1 MADDEAEKDHSEDM
15 SVAAAIEALQTQLHN
30 LFGELKESREPPVQS
45 ASQYCQHFCQTL
57 VEYADRWKISEDPL
71 PLVEVYMIAILSFAE
86 ARHHLTSEC
95 ESVGL
100 VLERLV
106 LSCVELLLSLPEQ
119 IPKPLWSKFQT
130 VIKTSHSQLLE
141 NGNTE
146 LHMLSVIVQEEGVW
160 SHPVLHNILSKET
173 IETEK
178 VKEFLQAEGPM
189 LLNMRVKHLIKVNQ
203 LECAASLAR
212 ACADYPEFGGKINF
226 KQTYLVC
233 LCAVLPQDQLMQQIS
248 EVDCKDALEMICNL
262 ESEGEEKSAL
272 ALCTAFLTRQ
282 FLQEDMYCAW
292 ELTLFWSK
300 LQQRVEPSTQVFLD
314 CCRRLSQLSKTVY
327 HIFFLIKVIQSEVE
341 DGGLAACIELCIRAL
356 RMDSIKNTNIKAT
369 ICKTIICLLPND
381 LEVRRACQLT
391 EFLLEPTV
399 ESYYSVETL
408 YNEPDQK
415 LDVENL
421 PVPNSLRCELLL
433 VLKTQWPFDP
443 EFWDWKTLKRHC
455 LGLMGEEASIVCS
468 IDELNDSEAFDHLD
482 DEDGQKVLEQ
492 EFSGLVDCVFDA
504 ENAFDDLDDEKQKK
518 KDFKKLKEKGF
529 ISARFRNWQA
539 YMQYCVLCDKEFLG
553 HRIVRHAQKHV
564 KDGVYHCPICAES
577 FNRKELFVPH
587 VTSHVKQSCKERLAA
602 MKSNRRKITSA
613 KMPTSNIVSQKV
625 KPSEKQENRP
635 KKKNRLYSNDFVVF
649 NDNDISEDEV
659 KGKLSKIALAAHRA
673 EYKEEYTCPVN
684 DCKKGFKYFKNL
696 VAHVKGHK
704 NNEDAKR
711 FLEMQ
716 SKKVVCQYCRR
727 QFVSV
732 THLNDHLQMHCGVK
746 PYICIQVNCKSSF
759 STNSELLI
767 HRKEHTVFKAK
778 CMFPNCGRIF
788 YEAYMLYDH
797 EAQHYNT
804 FTCKSPD
811 CGKIFHSQAKLDLHQ
826 EDHLMQT
833 NNSTSEEHVVESE
846 EKQSEL
852 PLASQI
858 TTATKQGLLS
868 EPLSQATVMEAT
880 TTQLLEPS
888 SVNLSQSLPL
898 NLNPVDVDPTPEP
911 NPNLLQP
918 TSQAILSP
926 TISQEI
932 SMCSPKNDFPL
943 DGPIQAEH
951 KAESGSSLPFEGIVS
966 MPVNEILNNSALE
979 PSAEIQAQQPVKQ
992 TEVYLNGLLA
1002 NVRVTS
1008 TEAVASVTLLKN
1020 AEQVAVKTE
1029 SLDTEK
1035 IIMKQH
1041 TETTGSVSHDA
1052 HFVPQAVKEE
1062 QKITFP
1068 PAANQGNPP
1077 VSGETQVKVKYNCTF
1092 DGCTRTYSCTR
1103 SVSKHMKAAHAEYYA
1118 ALILARKNKKLA
1130 KASGAHPVSSEGRV
1144 FSVPSQMAN
1153 DKLPI
1158 CASEVGKLVNPLF
1171 SYQMGRLPTT
1181 VTMPSLSLKCES
1193 NQGHAPPSQAENPLN
1208 PGFFPQVETTTN
1220 QVLPL
1225 HKEMNVNPVL
1235 SINARGVGSNLSSSS
1250 ILPLHK
1256 ESPAKLLSLHLQT
1269 LTNQVLSQISATDP
1283 ELSPQNSASD
1293 MLKCAQTALMNVVL
1307 ASQTNTN
1314 PTLQTGIKNLIMFP
1328 QPEVDAK
1335 TDIPSHAKGTDH
1347 FILNEKPRSPF
1358 LASHLTD
1365 GSNVHSS
1372 SEMNSTAQPNHL
1384 EGEKRP
1390 VLLPLDCG
1398 VNPRER
1404 AQNES
1409 FCKVY
1414 SSNLVKTENPGNT
1427 SEVGS
1432 SPSTDLSH
1440 IRELNPDLA
1449 NAIGAH
1455 SNPLLPSV
1463 VESVGQTLLPSC
1475 LESPKIPGL
1484 PEQLQASVNPLF
1496 MPQLDSNSFPILPS
1510 EAERGPQVQTLINC
1524 DFPSA
1529 AKSAQANAM
1538 SSLETDT
1545 GALKDE
1551 DTTLKVKRTKHNKRT
1566 KWPAIVKG
1574 GKYLCSR
1581 CFREFPSPKSLGG
1594 HLSKRSHC
1602 KPDNELPGEIHQDK
1616 ASLLL
1621 NDLLNSSNSL
1631 NVHQLA
1637 SQFNSNQSLAL
1648 DTLPSRFLPDSESN
1662 GSCAE
1667 LSEGDQQSEIIKQA
1681 LETAGIKNIFETSSV
1696 LQQSFQSSPVN
1707 YQTET
1712 SIPESSVIQHTGKIK
1727 IKSEN
1732 TNFLITQE
1740 IKNDINMRPCNEF
1753 LKQEQPVFSSDIFSD
1768 NLLTQMLAENNSISN
1783 INLDSNPLSQLLLAD
1798 QTSKQKCDTESPAT
1812 ASIPQQN
1819 TVPNENLLTAITSLS
1834 QTFMPNQMPVHNSSQ
1849 QSVNY
1854 CSPPNTNQKT
1864 IMVKQKIQALLFKT
1878 EDVNDKTTDATPVC
1892 TSAPN
1897 TNLQG
1902 NGHLEI
1908 LGGSNPQM
1916 PGLKSQE
1923 IKFNNFSN
1931 YGVGQEMKQ
1940 KNDSILQKPILE
1952 APVSSSN
1959 YVLGSSHNLST
1970 STSQDITPDPI
1981 NLPTSSF
1988 HVAQI
1993 DNEILDIL
2001 RAFQKLSLET
2011 NSNATII
2018 GTSTSVKQYN
2028 GVATSE
2034 QTDVLLPDSTVK
2046 TDLQSFESII
2056 KPFVCESEGCPYS
2069 AMTKDALFKHYHKI
2083 HNYDEDKM
2091 NEIRKNQLKFAP
2103 FRCHIC
2109 NKTFTRNSNL
2119 RAHCQAVHHLS
2130 QEEMVKLKIK
2140 RPYSRKPAH
2149 ELPDTEPVQ
2158 STIVV
2163 QGQHVPVHPVE
2174 STFATQ
2180 QLTASKSSEECLSDA
2195 HNQSTQASY
2204 FCLDSH
2210 NGHVPENIFNGRPDQ
2225 SSKTL
2230 STTKHDAFQQMS
2242 AQLPIQG
2249 RIVPEISVTESSVTT
2264 HGFPSETLQHTYRP
2278 QLEIVQ
2284 PTISPLV
2291 GDLQPI
2297 NRLPSETLQQHTL
2310 QPASGAQLP
2319 VLRPASGILQPLL
2332 RPTLE
2337 TLQPLLRPAS
2347 GTLQPLL
2354 KPASGTLQPLLRP
2367 ASGTLQT
2374 TFRPMSGTLHPTFR
2388 PVSGALQPIL
2398 RSTSGTLQPI
2408 LQSTSGTLQ
2417 PVIRALSTILQPSI
2431 KSPSATMQPNNT
2443 PLTATP
2449 HSSIWPPTGVLQSL
2463 SGLASGIPQSTI
2475 SSPLAELQPS
2485 VTSQSSVLQPTIS
2498 SQFIT
2503 LQATI
2508 SAAAITQPQSGM
2520 DSHGLLHQQLVN
2532 TRPLVEEFQ
2541 QHPSTGSQDMTCQ
2554 NPRIECQDVAPENP
2568 ITGAQIVIPLQS
2580 SMVFQEMPPQQQL
2593 AQDHQPSMESQ
2604 DGATQQQPRIVSQE
2618 GIHKWEPNTG
2628 SQEGIP
2634 EWQPS
2639 TASQVITAQQQQP
2652 SAVSQ
2657 EVNPWQQLTTGS
2669 EEVNPWQQ
2677 PSTGSQENTLWQ
2689 DTNTA
2694 SQEGALW
2701 QEPSIK
2707 SEQVIPWDQPSKESQ
2722 EATSQQQPTTETEET
2737 STEQPPST
2745 ESHVVTPWQPST
2757 TESQEVIP
2765 QQQPTT
2771 GYQKMTPQQQLTTES
2786 KEVTHWQQP
2795 TTGSQEVTPWQQP
2808 TTGSQEVS
2816 PRQQPT
2822 TGSQEV
2828 TPRQQP
2834 TTGSQE
2840 VTPQEQATTGS
2851 QELTPQQQ
2859 STTGSQEV
2867 TLPQECSTGS
2877 TKVSPPQ
2884 QSTTGYQDIT
2894 HQQHTCTGSQEL
2906 SILQQPTTV
2915 YQEINSQLQPCTESK
2930 SLPPRK
2936 VSMDVQEGALQQ
2948 HQSGCQNTPNQ
2959 QPIIDSQTVVTPLQ
2973 LTCLGSQK
2981 GSFYQPSAGS
2991 HEMAPQQ
2998 HHLPNTEHQTGTL
3011 QQPSTVAQASLQGPY
3026 KVFPEMVQ
3034 QPPLTLESSVQQQ
3047 QHPVTAAPALQLQ
3060 HQNPFTGLSV
3070 APLQQQPTTGF
3081 LSAAFPQQPIIGS
3094 SATTP
3099 KQHTFGSPAAIV
3111 QQPIFG
3117 SPAAML
3123 QPKMMS
3129 NAVFQPKIGL
3139 SALLQPTIRPQPKL
3153 QPAFQPKANLQ
3164 PAGQMRSKLL
3174 SDSGSPTKIQSIGK
3188 APTQLQAN
3196 PIFQAMPQAK
3206 SIFQT
3211 GFQPGNSSGILR
3223 PSSFISPSK
3232 FQPTAGPK
3240 LQHSILAP
3248 AKLKHPIL
3256 APPKLNPN
3264 AISSSQGK
3272 PIIASSTMSQHTSSG
3287 LAGVPG
3293 LTAFGL
3299 PLTGEPSVQ
3308 QNIPGQVLPDK
3319 SKQNISKPKME
3330 KPKKTSKPE
3339 EKKQKTEFETS
3350 NSFSPYRP
3358 YRCVHQGCSAAFT
3371 IQPNL
3376 ILHYKAVHQSD
3387 LPKFEQENEDELD
3400 ELNDTELNQ
3409 MRELRC
3415 QVKNCSRI
3423 FQEATSLFQHYTQL
3437 HEFNLE
3443 QAGNLM
3449 SSINLGRFQCD
3460 QPNCKVKFTVFWKY
3474 IGHLEMAHDVRKV
3487 LRNEAA
3493 GVFKCDCEG
3502 CDRVYA
3508 TRSNLLRHLF
3518 RKHKESHK
3526 AHLIRPRKK
3535 LPGQEYASSI
3545 KNASKKLCVGGKNNN
3560 GKNVL
3565 LKKSKP
3571 KFPVIDEKK
3580 KKLIFD
3586 PKSEIILPLKT
3597 CDEALAMCIKKF
3609 PMQYP
3614 CMIKDCDSVVSSE
3627 RNIIRHYKTHN
3638 LVEDFILQRRSQLVL
3653 CKKRL
3658 PPQAKKEYNECEE
3671 TEKSEVGI
3679 SDKEDFKDTCVET
3692 NETESCQASSQKDN
3706 AENLSNVLASDLAEE
3721 TFPTKSI
3728 LQNLEERQPVTDSSF
3743 LARSKRGRPI
3753 KKKHHEMQTI
3763 TSQKCNEDLI
3773 TPDMANDLSSSC
3785 SSSECASTS
3794 FLTPVKRPHCHKNT
3808 GLSTFRPM
3816 GFEASF
3822 LKFLEESAE
3831 KPKKKIKES
3840 EPDNV
3845 TPKEEKPPPPQ
3856 NEKLMHEISS
3866 LHSDLHISS
3875 EDYENVIDF
3884 RNPLNLQSVN
3894 NVKIV
3899 MDDTFSDGAGLLLK
3913 QLQEMRPTVV
3923 LKKWLCS

>member
-15 SVAAAIEALQTQLHN
+15 SVAAAIEALRTQLHN

-71 PLVEVYMIAILSFAE
+71 PLVEVYMIAILSYAE

-106 LSCVELLLSLPEQ
+106 LSCVELLLSLPEE

-130 VIKTSHSQLLE
+130 VIKTSHSRLLE

-146 LHMLSVIVQEEGVW
+146 LHILSVIVQEEGVW
-160 SHPVLHNILSKET
+160 SHPVLHNILSKGT

-178 VKEFLQAEGPM
+178 VKEFLQAEGAM
-189 LLNMRVKHLIKVNQ
+189 LLNMRVKHLIKINQ

-341 DGGLAACIELCIRAL
+341 EGGLAACIELCIRAL
-356 RMDSIKNTNIKAT
+356 RMDAIKNTNIKAT
-369 ICKTIICLLPND
+369 ICKTIICLLSND

-492 EFSGLVDCVFDA
+492 EFGGLVDCVFDA
-504 ENAFDDLDDEKQKK
+504 ENAFGDLDDEKQKK

-732 THLNDHLQMHCGVK
+732 THLNDHLQMHCGAK

-811 CGKIFHSQAKLDLHQ
+811 CGKIFHSQVKLDLHQ

-833 NNSTSEEHVVESE
+833 NNSTSEEHVVKLE
-846 EKQSEL
+846 ENQSEL

-858 TTATKQGLLS
+858 TTQGLLS
-868 EPLSQATVMEAT
+868 EPPIKTPVMEAT

-888 SVNLSQSLPL
+888 TVNLSQSLPL
-898 NLNPVDVDPTPEP
+898 NLNPVNVDPTPEP

-918 TSQAILSP
+918 TGQAVLSP
-926 TISQEI
+926 SVSQEI

-943 DGPIQAEH
+943 DGLFQAEH

-979 PSAEIQAQQPVKQ
+979 PSANIQAQQPVKQ

-1002 NVRVTS
+1002 NVRDTS

-1020 AEQVAVKTE
+1020 AEQTAIKPE
-1029 SLDTEK
+1029 PLDTEK

-1052 HFVPQAVKEE
+1052 HFVPQVVKEE
-1062 QKITFP
+1062 QKIAFP

-1077 VSGETQVKVKYNCTF
+1077 VAGETQVKVKYNCTF

-1171 SYQMGRLPTT
+1171 SYQMGRLPTA

-1193 NQGHAPPSQAENPLN
+1193 NQSHVPPGQAENPSN
-1208 PGFFPQVETTTN
+1208 PGFFPQIETTTN

-1225 HKEMNVNPVL
+1225 HKEMNINPVL
-1235 SINARGVGSNLSSSS
+1235 SINARGVGPNLSSSS

-1293 MLKCAQTALMNVVL
+1293 MLRCAQTALMNVVL

-1335 TDIPSHAKGTDH
+1335 TDIPSHAKGSDH
-1347 FILNEKPRSPF
+1347 FIVNEKPRSPL
-1358 LASHLTD
+1358 LASQLTD

-1372 SEMNSTAQPNHL
+1372 SEMNSTAQPSHL

-1398 VNPRER
+1398 LNPREHK
-1404 AQNES
+1404 QNES
-1409 FCKVY
+1409 SCKVY
-1414 SSNLVKTENPGNT
+1414 SSNLVKTEYPGNT

-1432 SPSTDLSH
+1432 APSTDLSH
-1440 IRELNPDLA
+1440 IHELNPDLP
-1449 NAIGAH
+1449 NAVGAH

-1484 PEQLQASVNPLF
+1484 PEQLEASVNPLF
-1496 MPQLDSNSFPILPS
+1496 MPQLDSNSFPILHS
-1510 EAERGPQVQTLINC
+1510 EAERNPQVETLINC

-1529 AKSAQANAM
+1529 AESAQADAM
-1538 SSLETDT
+1538 SSLVIDT

-1551 DTTLKVKRTKHNKRT
+1551 DTSLKVKRTKHNKRT

-1648 DTLPSRFLPDSESN
+1648 DALPSRFLPNSESN

-1681 LETAGIKNIFETSSV
+1681 LETAGIKNIFETSV

-1732 TNFLITQE
+1732 SNFLITQE

-1753 LKQEQPVFSSDIFSD
+1753 VKQEQPVFSSDIFSD

-1812 ASIPQQN
+1812 SSIPQQN
-1819 TVPNENLLTAITSLS
+1819 TVPNENLLTAITGLS

-1849 QSVNY
+1849 QSVNH

-1864 IMVKQKIQALLFKT
+1864 ITVKQKIQALLFKT
-1878 EDVNDKTTDATPVC
+1878 EDVNDKTTDAIPVC
-1892 TSAPN
+1892 TGAPN

-1902 NGHLEI
+1902 NGNLEI

-1923 IKFNNFSN
+1923 IKFNNYSN

-1940 KNDSILQKPILE
+1940 KNDSVLQKPILE

-1959 YVLGSSHNLST
+1959 YVLSSSHDLST
-1970 STSQDITPDPI
+1970 STTQDMTPEPT

-1988 HVAQI
+1988 HVEQI

-2011 NSNATII
+2011 NGNATIN

-2149 ELPDTEPVQ
+2149 ELPETETVQ
-2158 STIVV
+2158 STIAV
-2163 QGQHVPVHPVE
+2163 QGHHVPVHPVE
-2174 STFATQ
+2174 STFVTQ
-2180 QLTASKSSEECLSDA
+2180 QLTATKSSEECLSDA
-2195 HNQSTQASY
+2195 HNQTTQASH

-2225 SSKTL
+2225 SKTL

-2242 AQLPIQG
+2242 TQLPIQG
-2249 RIVPEISVTESSVTT
+2249 QIVPEICVTESSVTT
-2264 HGFPSETLQHTYRP
+2264 HGFSSETLQHTYRP
-2278 QLEIVQ
+2278 QLETVQ

-2310 QPASGAQLP
+2310 QPASSSQLP
-2319 VLRPASGILQPLL
+2319 VLRPASGILH
-2332 RPTLE
+2332 
-2337 TLQPLLRPAS
+2337 PLLRPAS
-2347 GTLQPLL
+2347 GTMQPLL
-2354 KPASGTLQPLLRP
+2354 KPSSGTLQPLLRP
-2367 ASGTLQT
+2367 ASGTLQA

-2398 RSTSGTLQPI
+2398 RPTSGTLQPI

-2417 PVIRALSTILQPSI
+2417 PVIRSLSTTLQPSI

-2443 PLTATP
+2443 PLIATS

-2520 DSHGLLHQQLVN
+2520 NSHGLLHQQLVN
-2532 TRPLVEEFQ
+2532 SRPLVEEFQ
-2541 QHPSTGSQDMTCQ
+2541 QHPSTGSQDVTCQ

-2580 SMVFQEMPPQQQL
+2580 NMVFQEMPLQQQL
-2593 AQDHQPSMESQ
+2593 AQNHQPGVESQ
-2604 DGATQQQPRIVSQE
+2604 DGATQQQPRIVFQE

-2628 SQEGIP
+2628 SQEGVP

-2639 TASQVITAQQQQP
+2639 TAPQVVTAQQQP

-2657 EVNPWQQLTTGS
+2657 EVNPWPQPGTGSQAVNPWQQLTTGS

-2689 DTNTA
+2689 DTSTA

-2701 QEPSIK
+2701 QEPSK
-2707 SEQVIPWDQPSKESQ
+2707 TSEQVIPWEQPNKVSQ
-2722 EATSQQQPTTETEET
+2722 EATSQQQPTTETEEV
-2737 STEQPPST
+2737 STQQLPTT
-2745 ESHVVTPWQPST
+2745 ESHEVTPWQPST
-2757 TESQEVIP
+2757 TESQEVTP
-2765 QQQPTT
+2765 QQQPST
-2771 GYQKMTPQQQLTTES
+2771 GYQEITPRQQLTTES
-2786 KEVTHWQQP
+2786 KEVT
-2795 TTGSQEVTPWQQP
+2795 
-2808 TTGSQEVS
+2808 

-2822 TGSQEV
+2822 I
-2828 TPRQQP
+2828 
-2834 TTGSQE
+2834 
-2840 VTPQEQATTGS
+2840 
-2851 QELTPQQQ
+2851 
-2859 STTGSQEV
+2859 GSQEV

-2877 TKVSPPQ
+2877 AKVSPPQ
-2884 QSTTGYQDIT
+2884 QSTTGYQENT
-2894 HQQHTCTGSQEL
+2894 PQQHTCTGSQEL

-2930 SLPPRK
+2930 SLPPRQQI
-2936 VSMDVQEGALQQ
+2936 SMDSQEGALQQ

-2973 LTCLGSQK
+2973 LTGLGSQK
-2981 GSFYQPSAGS
+2981 VTFYQPSTGS

-3034 QPPLTLESSVQQQ
+3034 QPQLTLESSVQQQ
-3047 QHPVTAAPALQLQ
+3047 QLPVTAAPALQLQ
-3060 HQNPFTGLSV
+3060 HQNPFTSLSV

-3081 LSAAFPQQPIIGS
+3081 LSATFPQQPIIGS

-3129 NAVFQPKIGL
+3129 NAVLQPKIGF

-3164 PAGQMRSKLL
+3164 PAGQMRSMLL
-3174 SDSGSPTKIQSIGK
+3174 NDSGSPTKIQSIAK

-3211 GFQPGNSSGILR
+3211 GFQQGNSSGILR

-3264 AISSSQGK
+3264 AIFSSQGK
-3272 PIIASSTMSQHTSSG
+3272 PIIVSSTMSQHTSSG

-3293 LTAFGL
+3293 LTAFG
-3299 PLTGEPSVQ
+3299 PPSTGEPSVQ
-3308 QNIPGQVLPDK
+3308 QNIPGQVVPDK

-3330 KPKKTSKPE
+3330 KPKKISKPE
-3339 EKKQKTEFETS
+3339 EKKQRTEFETS

-3400 ELNDTELNQ
+3400 ELKDTELNQ

-3443 QAGNLM
+3443 QAGSLM

-3535 LPGQEYASSI
+3535 LPGQEYVSSI

-3565 LKKSKP
+3565 PKKSKP

-3658 PPQAKKEYNECEE
+3658 PPQAKKECNEREE
-3671 TEKSEVGI
+3671 TEKSEACI

-3706 AENLSNVLASDLAEE
+3706 AENLSNALASDLAEE
-3721 TFPTKSI
+3721 TFQTKSI
-3728 LQNLEERQPVTDSSF
+3728 LQNLEERQPLTDSSF

-3753 KKKHHEMQTI
+3753 KKKNQEMQTI

-3773 TPDMANDLSSSC
+3773 SPDMANDLSSSC

-3831 KPKKKIKES
+3831 KPKKKFKEFV
-3840 EPDNV
+3840 PDND

-3856 NEKLMHEISS
+3856 NENLMHEISG